1 MATNLMGQMEPYE
14 LDRGEEWT
22 TYIERLEQF
31 FVANKITEAKQK
43 VAVLLTVIGSK
54 SYGLLRNLVSPAKP
68 AEKKFEDIV
77 EVMKNHLNPKPLII
91 AERFKFHRR
100 NQGENESISQYVAE
114 LRKLSEKCDF
124 GDYLEQALRDR
135 LVCGLVSEKIQQ
147 RLLSEADL
155 SLKKAFEIAQ
165 GISGNSSEGNSRN
178 ESICVR
184 KPGRGNRPGKRHFS
198 AVLHSLW

>member
-68 AEKKFEDIV
+68 AEKKIRGHSGSDE
-77 EVMKNHLNPKPLII
+77 KP
-91 AERFKFHRR
+91 FK
-100 NQGENESISQYVAE
+100 S
-114 LRKLSEKCDF
+114 
-124 GDYLEQALRDR
+124 
-135 LVCGLVSEKIQQ
+135 
-147 RLLSEADL
+147 
-155 SLKKAFEIAQ
+155 
-165 GISGNSSEGNSRN
+165 
-178 ESICVR
+178 
-184 KPGRGNRPGKRHFS
+184 
-198 AVLHSLW
+198 